1 MRKPLL
7 LLSALLV
14 LFSCGKAD
22 KSETASGSDENV
34 VREYFANGKLKTEIS
49 VRDSFRQGP
58 TKNYDAEGH
67 LLSEVNYVDNVKE
80 GITTNYYVPSGNVNS
95 TLVYKAGIKEG
106 DEIWYYESGKEY
118 RVTPYV
124 GGKMNGVQ
132 KLYYESGELMAEVP
146 YRDNY
151 PGKGLKEYREDGTL
165 RDDYPTIVITKED
178 HLATANS
185 VLLRITMSNNSP
197 NVKFYRGTLEDGIY
211 MSDELSEMA
220 TQNGVTQLQFN
231 LPRGARLNQ
240 DVHIVA
246 RYESRASMPY
256 VTDRTY
262 NLQIFNT
269 F

>member
-1 MRKPLL
+1 MRKPMFF
-7 LLSALLV
+7 LSALLV
-14 LFSCGKAD
+14 LVSCGKTD
-22 KSETASGSDENV
+22 NSETAAGSDENV

-58 TKNYDAEGH
+58 TKNYDSEGN
-67 LLSEVNYVDNVKE
+67 LLSEVNYIDNVKE

-106 DEIWYYESGKEY
+106 DETWYYESGKEY

-132 KLYYESGELMAEVP
+132 KLFYESGALMAEVP
-146 YRDNY
+146 YKDNY

-165 RDDYPTIVITKED
+165 RDEYPTIVITEEN

-185 VLLRITMSNNSP
+185 VLLRISLSNKSTG
-197 NVKFYRGTLEDGIY
+197 VKFYRGSLDEGIY
-211 MSDELSEMA
+211 LSDEMSEMA

-231 LPRGARLNQ
+231 LPRGARLDQTIN
-240 DVHIVA
+240 IAA
-246 RYESRASMPY
+246 RFESRASMPY
-256 VTDRTY
+256 ITNTTY
-262 NLQIFNT
+262 RLQVFNS